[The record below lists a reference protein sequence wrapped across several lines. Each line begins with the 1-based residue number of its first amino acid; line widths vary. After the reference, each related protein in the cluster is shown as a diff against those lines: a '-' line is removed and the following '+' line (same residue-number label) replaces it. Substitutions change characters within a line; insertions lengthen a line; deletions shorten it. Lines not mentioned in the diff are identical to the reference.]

1 MAPAAP
7 AFRMGDIA
15 GIVACAG
22 ELARASCG
30 HSLMTAGACAGRYGW
45 PRATTFHE
53 EIAMATHSGTS
64 GHAQGATG
72 TSGGMRMSGRQG
84 LVSDDA
90 YNMVSVLYHTLQG
103 CETYQKYLDDAQSAG
118 NQEITQFLQET
129 IQEMQRR
136 SQRGQRLLMQFL
148 QHEQGGGQQMHS
160 QGSAQGQHMAGG
172 SQGSQ
177 LQGGQSSGQQGQSGG
192 QQGQSGMSGSQQ
204 GVSGSSGSQQQG
216 SGASGGQRSSGS
228 SNPSQGS
235 EQGSSRSKSS
245 R

>member
-1 MAPAAP
+1 M
-7 AFRMGDIA
+7 RMG
-15 GIVACAG
+15 
-22 ELARASCG
+22 
-30 HSLMTAGACAGRYGW
+30 
-45 PRATTFHE
+45 
-53 EIAMATHSGTS
+53 
-64 GHAQGATG
+64 
-72 TSGGMRMSGRQG
+72 GRQG
-84 LVSDDA
+84 LVSDDT

-118 NQEITQFLQET
+118 NQDITQFLQET
-129 IQEMQRR
+129 VQELQRR
-136 SQRGQRLLMQFL
+136 AQRGQRLLMQCL

-177 LQGGQSSGQQGQSGG
+177 SQGGQSGSQQSQSRS

-204 GVSGSSGSQQQG
+204 QGSASGS
-216 SGASGGQRSSGS
+216 QRSSGS
-228 SNPSQGS
+228 SNPGEGS